1 VGGVLLSGLMNLR
14 DKSDFINISSDA
26 HKDPLMA
33 LGKQTQSLAGPVGSV
48 PGLGRPAEPAKDD
61 NILEENETKEGEKAE

>member
-1 VGGVLLSGLMNLR
+1 
-14 DKSDFINISSDA
+14 
-26 HKDPLMA
+26 MA